1 MDTTD
6 QLRSVFTEAYAV
18 GALNRA
24 PQGLPDGSMAIVI
37 PKGYEAK
44 VFPPLEKMLL
54 RVRENILLYD
64 ADSFIRY
71 LNTYKQQGTRIFAEP
86 GFLSQTKCARLVA
99 VIDYHTGTLAPD
111 HAAHV
116 VTYAPRY
123 SDQWSRWVPGPG
135 AMKQGEF
142 AEFVE
147 ENRQDIV
154 APDAAKLLDIVRAF
168 KASKKVE
175 FNSVVYQ
182 TNGDAT
188 LVYDEKTEQ
197 TGASGPVPEQMK
209 LGIPVYFRGPVY
221 SVPVFVRFK
230 VGSGAVNFLIKPDRA
245 DVIEDAAFH
254 EVVKRVTEAT
264 GVEAYIGH
272 K

>member
-1 MDTTD
+1 MDNNE
-6 QLRSVFTEAYAV
+6 QLRTLFAEAHAA
-18 GALNRA
+18 GALNRL
-24 PQGLPDGSMAIVI
+24 PQLLPDDSMVMVI

-44 VFPPLEKMLL
+44 TFPPLEKRLT
-54 RVRENILLYD
+54 RIRENVTLHD
-64 ADSFIRY
+64 ADSFISYVNR
-71 LNTYKQQGTRIFAEP
+71 YKQTGTRIFAEP
-86 GFLSQTKCARLVA
+86 GFLAQNGRARLLA
-99 VIDYHTGTLAPD
+99 VIDYHNDPSNPD
-111 HAAHV
+111 HCTHGA
-116 VTYAPRY
+116 TYLPRY

-135 AMKQGEF
+135 AMKQGDF

-182 TNGDAT
+182 QNGDAT

-230 VGSGAVNFLIKPDRA
+230 VGSGAVSFVIKPDRA
-245 DVIEDAAFH
+245 DVIEDAAFS
-254 EVVKRVTEAT
+254 EVVKRITDAT